1 MQYVPCPTDKHD
13 KTKQGWQYNTISNDH
28 NLKIHRL
35 NSKRLHIMTATKK
48 MTFPI
53 LYYAV
58 NKARLDKIK
67 ILLGTAHV
75 HETFQSKRVLFIFV

>member
-48 MTFPI
+48 
-53 LYYAV
+53 
-58 NKARLDKIK
+58 
-67 ILLGTAHV
+67 
-75 HETFQSKRVLFIFV
+75 